1 MGVPPQQEF
10 SKDLSRNTGL
20 GSQVLHVT
28 WPCIRFLVDEM
39 GLMLP
44 LLTQTV
50 SVLGFL
56 LHRGMLI
63 GRWGEAWIRAS
74 AGRCDSDP
82 LYVQVSQE
90 SCVGDIL
97 FSPLP
102 LSDKDTKV
110 QRN

>member
-1 MGVPPQQEF
+1 MPPQQEF

-56 LHRGMLI
+56 LHRGMLTCMR
-63 GRWGEAWIRAS
+63 GG
-74 AGRCDSDP
+74 GMDK
-82 LYVQVSQE
+82 SQ
-90 SCVGDIL
+90 CWAL
-97 FSPLP
+97 
-102 LSDKDTKV
+102 
-110 QRN
+110 